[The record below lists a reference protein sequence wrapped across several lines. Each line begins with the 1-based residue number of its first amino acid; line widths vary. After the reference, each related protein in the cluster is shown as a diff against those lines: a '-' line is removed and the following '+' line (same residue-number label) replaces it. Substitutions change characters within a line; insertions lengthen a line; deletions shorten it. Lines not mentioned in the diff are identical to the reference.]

1 MLDWPGEAMAS
12 EQEAR
17 DVKNRH
23 SMELLRLPGVCGVGV
38 QKAGDNDFYIAVH
51 VESSDAKVIEQLPR
65 QLEGLRVETIVSGP
79 FKKLGG
85 SAGD

>member
-1 MLDWPGEAMAS
+1 MAT

-38 QKAGDNDFYIAVH
+38 EKSAEKDFYIALH
-51 VESSDAKVIEQLPR
+51 VESDDPQIVNKLPK

-79 FKKLGG
+79 FKKLSG
-85 SAGD
+85 SAGG

>member
-1 MLDWPGEAMAS
+1 MAS

-23 SMELLRLPGVCGVGV
+23 SMQLLRLPGVSGVGV
-38 QKAGDNDFYIAVH
+38 QKAGDSDFYIAVH
-51 VESSDAKVIEQLPR
+51 VESSDPKVIEKLPK

-79 FKKLGG
+79 FKKLSGN
-85 SAGD
+85 AGD

>member
-1 MLDWPGEAMAS
+1 MAS

-23 SMELLRLPGVCGVGV
+23 SMQLLRLPGVSGVGV
-38 QKAGDNDFYIAVH
+38 QKAGDSDFYIAVH
-51 VESSDAKVIEQLPR
+51 VESSDAKVIEQLPK

-85 SAGD
+85 NAGD

>member
-1 MLDWPGEAMAS
+1 MAS

-51 VESSDAKVIEQLPR
+51 VESSDPKVIEQLPK

-79 FKKLGG
+79 FKKLSGN
-85 SAGD
+85 ADD

>member
-1 MLDWPGEAMAS
+1 MAS

-23 SMELLRLPGVCGVGV
+23 SMRLLRLPGVSGVGV
-38 QKAGDNDFYIAVH
+38 QKSGDDDFYIAVH
-51 VESSDAKVIEQLPR
+51 VDSSDPKVIEQLPK

-79 FKKLGG
+79 FKKL
-85 SAGD
+85 SRNARD

>member
-1 MLDWPGEAMAS
+1 MAS

-38 QKAGDNDFYIAVH
+38 QKSGENDFYIALH
-51 VESSDAKVIEQLPR
+51 VESNDPQIAGQLPKE
-65 QLEGLRVETIVSGP
+65 LEGLRVETIVSGP
-79 FKKLGG
+79 FKKLSG
-85 SAGD
+85 SAGT

>member
-1 MLDWPGEAMAS
+1 MAS
-12 EQEAR
+12 EREAR

-38 QKAGDNDFYIAVH
+38 QKADDNDFYIAVH
-51 VESSDAKVIEQLPR
+51 VESSDPKVIEQLPK

-79 FKKLGG
+79 FKKLSGN
-85 SAGD
+85 AGD

>member
-1 MLDWPGEAMAS
+1 MAS

-23 SMELLRLPGVCGVGV
+23 STALLRLPGVCGVGV
-38 QKAGDNDFYIAVH
+38 QKASDGDFYIAVH
-51 VESSDAKVIEQLPR
+51 IESSDAKVTEQLPK

-79 FKKLGG
+79 FKKLSG